1 MQSRTIALGA
11 RLMLAALLFIAW
23 RAGAAAAE
31 RFYISIPGP
40 TLSYVPLYYG
50 QEKGFFAQEGLD
62 LQVLVVRGIVGVSS
76 LMSGEID
83 VTCHAG
89 SGFSAALRGVPV
101 KVISVTRDRPIH
113 ELVVAPAANSSAE
126 LKGKAIAVGSLD
138 GTAAIMTRRILNA
151 KGLDAQKD
159 VNLLSMD
166 TPARL
171 QSLFSGRV
179 AGAMMTPP
187 AIYLAEEKGYKIFGR
202 GRDYM
207 RYLQTGVVSTDSHI
221 KQRRDKLLRF
231 LRAWNR
237 GLKAYQ
243 ESPEV
248 MIPYLQKRLGIKD
261 AQEARRMYQDD
272 APFVLDGGRLSA
284 EAAKEIIEIGREAL
298 RIKEPVPAEKIFD
311 FSLATEAMK

>member
-1 MQSRTIALGA
+1 MRNWHRSALTA
-11 RLMLAALLFIAW
+11 LAALLMLTC
-23 RAGAAAAE
+23 RSYAAD
-31 RFYISIPGP
+31 RFFVSIPGP

-101 KVISVTRDRPIH
+101 KIISVTRDRPIH
-113 ELVVAPAANSSAE
+113 ELIVAPAANSSAE
-126 LKGKAIAVGSLD
+126 LKGKSIAVGSLD
-138 GTAAIMTRRILNA
+138 GTAAIMTRRILQA
-151 KGLDAQKD
+151 KGLDGQKD
-159 VNLLSMD
+159 VYLLSMD

-187 AIYLAEEKGYKIFGR
+187 AIYLAEEKGYKVFGR

-207 RYLQTGVVSTDSHI
+207 RYLQTGVVSTDIQI
-221 KQRRDKLLRF
+221 KQKREKLVRF

-243 ESPEV
+243 ESPEI
-248 MIPYLQKRLGIKD
+248 MIPYIQKRLGIKD
-261 AQEARRMYQDD
+261 AQLARRMYEDD
-272 APFVLDGGRLSA
+272 APFVLEGGRLSGD
-284 EAAKEIIEIGREAL
+284 AAKEIIEIGREAL
-298 RIKEPVPAEKIFD
+298 RVKEPIAPERIFD
-311 FSLATEAMK
+311 FSLAQEALR